1 MRYSV
6 SAARPRRRTGAAAVE
21 LAAVAPVLI
30 VLILGM
36 IEFGRVMM
44 VEHVLTNAARE
55 GARRAALPGST
66 ADDAKTVVSDYLTS
80 AGINGANPADV
91 SPDPATAQAGT
102 AITVTVSV
110 SFSNVSWLPV
120 SQWMGNQT
128 LTATVVMC
136 KESNNT

>member
-1 MRYSV
+1 MRCSP
-6 SAARPRRRTGAAAVE
+6 SAARPRRRSGAAAVE

-44 VEHVLTNAARE
+44 VQQILTNAARE
-55 GARRAALPGST
+55 GARRASLPGST
-66 ADDAKTVVSDYLTS
+66 TGDAQTVVSDYLTG
-80 AGINGANPADV
+80 ANINGADPASV

-102 AITVTVSV
+102 AITVTVTV
-110 SFSNVSWLPV
+110 SFANVSWLPV
-120 SQWMGNQT
+120 SQWMGEQT
-128 LTATVVMC
+128 LSATVVMC